1 MNDIHPIVGASSPPN
16 FYRTF
21 LPSSENLT
29 AFEELRDAC
38 SFYNKHEGLDDWHF
52 QNLFAA
58 RQAKRGNGAVVMEEG
73 EVEGTNGDWQE
84 DMDIDSAIGN
94 GRKVETDEKENGELE
109 ENGDDEDLEE
119 KIQNRSERKEKET
132 KEERRARK
140 EEERKEKEE
149 RRDKEHKKDN
159 KKDKDREHKRDREKD
174 EKKKDSRHR
183 DE

>member
-94 GRKVETDEKENGELE
+94 GRKVEA
-109 ENGDDEDLEE
+109 EE
-119 KIQNRSERKEKET
+119 KDLRERG
-132 KEERRARK
+132 RRARGRRRRNRPLAATSNDF
-140 EEERKEKEE
+140 RKKASSSSSSTP
-149 RRDKEHKKDN
+149 KY
-159 KKDKDREHKRDREKD
+159 
-174 EKKKDSRHR
+174 
-183 DE
+183 